1 MFFFVVAIPRVRVR
15 GLVYGREV
23 IVGLR
28 WTILF
33 LGRRMN
39 HNLDPPVGG
48 VCRAET
54 RRQLALAAAIRLE
67 QGAVEAALGYQVI
80 DHGLG
85 TSLLQRLI

>member
-1 MFFFVVAIPRVRVR
+1 MGEKSSSDSA
-15 GLVYGREV
+15 GLSF
-23 IVGLR
+23 I
-28 WTILF
+28 

-48 VCRAET
+48 VCGAET
-54 RRQLALAAAIRLE
+54 RQQLALAAAIRLE

-85 TSLLQRLI
+85 RASYSA